1 MKRFISF
8 FLLIVMC
15 LSFVM
20 LSACKAKNAE
30 NSGEGNTN
38 TVNKSTTDEVSP
50 EASQN
55 SSLNVEED
63 SSASVSDNESQNVNE
78 NESESASEAEETAPD
93 ILVDYVEEDT
103 DIYAVYSYALKNI
116 KGDFNFTHFEV
127 LENTPSEDGKS
138 ANIVYSL
145 EDDSQINYYKAT
157 IEKTSED
164 KWAVKENEFSYSQE
178 K

>member
-15 LSFVM
+15 LSFIM

-30 NSGEGNTN
+30 NSGEGTTN
-38 TVNKSTTDEVSP
+38 TVNESTTDEVSP

-55 SSLNVEED
+55 SSLNSEGD
-63 SSASVSDNESQNVNE
+63 ISASVSDNESQSV
-78 NESESASEAEETAPD
+78 NESESASEAEVTAPD
-93 ILVDYVEEDT
+93 IFVDYVEEDT
-103 DIYAVYSYALKNI
+103 DIYAVYSYAVKNI

-138 ANIVYSL
+138 ANIVYCL
-145 EDDSQINYYKAT
+145 EDDSQIRYYKAT
-157 IEKTSED
+157 VEKTSED
-164 KWAVKENEFSYSQE
+164 KWALKENEFSYSQE